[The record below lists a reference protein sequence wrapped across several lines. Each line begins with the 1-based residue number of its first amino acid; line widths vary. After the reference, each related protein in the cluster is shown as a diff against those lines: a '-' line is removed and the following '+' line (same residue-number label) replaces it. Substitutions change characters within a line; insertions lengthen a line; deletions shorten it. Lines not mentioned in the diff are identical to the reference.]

1 MRMKEQKATLKG
13 KRILFFAPAFFNY
26 ESVIRDKMKEMG
38 AEVHLYDERSVKS
51 AFLRALNK
59 IVPTL
64 FNRHSYNYFHR
75 IFIKHKDEDFDYVV
89 IIKSDMIPQR
99 SLIEAKTLFKKAKLI
114 LYLYDS
120 IKEVPGVEK
129 KFSYYDR
136 VLSFD
141 RADTLIHPNIVFR
154 PLFFSDDYVA
164 PPGIVAYKY
173 DVAFMG
179 TIHADR
185 FRILKGLIKEVEEK
199 QLCAYW
205 FFYLQANFMFY
216 WYWLTKK
223 EFKLSDK
230 RYFTT
235 KRKTGKEIA
244 SIVEQTRVIID
255 IEAPS
260 QNGLTM
266 RTIEMLGLKKKLAT
280 TNKDIVNY
288 DLYDPNNICVI
299 NRENPHLPDSFAD
312 SPYKEVP
319 DDIYNKYHISSWIL
333 DVLGLNNE

>member
-1 MRMKEQKATLKG
+1 MRMKEQRATLKG
-13 KRILFFAPAFFNY
+13 KKILFFAPAFFNY

-38 AEVHLYDERSVKS
+38 AEVYLYDERSVKS

-59 IVPTL
+59 IVPTW

-75 IFIKHKDEDFDYVV
+75 IFIKHKDEDFDYLV
-89 IIKSDMIPQR
+89 IIKSDMFPQR
-99 SLIEAKTLFKKAKLI
+99 SLIEAKTFFKKAKLI

-120 IKEVPGVEK
+120 IREVHGVEK
-129 KFSYYDR
+129 KFCYYDR
-136 VLSFD
+136 ILSFD
-141 RADTLIHPNIVFR
+141 RADTLINPNIVFR

-164 PPGIVAYKY
+164 PPGIETYKY

-185 FRILKGLIKEVEEK
+185 FKILKGLMKEVEEK
-199 QLCAYW
+199 QLYAYW

-230 RYFTT
+230 SYFTT
-235 KRKTGKEIA
+235 ERKTGKEIA
-244 SIVEQTRVIID
+244 SIIEQTRVVID

-266 RTIEMLGLKKKLAT
+266 RTIEMLGLKKKLIT

-288 DLYDPNNICVI
+288 DFYNPNNICVI
-299 NRENPHLPDSFAD
+299 SRENPHLSDGFAN
-312 SPYKEVP
+312 SPYVDVP
-319 DDIYNKYHISSWIL
+319 REIYNKYYLNSWIL
-333 DVLGLNNE
+333 DVLGMNNL

>member
-1 MRMKEQKATLKG
+1 MQDNKELQG
-13 KRILFFAPAFFNY
+13 KKILFLAPAFFNY
-26 ESVIRDKMKEMG
+26 EKVIRDKMIEMG
-38 AEVHLYDERSVKS
+38 ATTYLYDERSVKS

-59 IVPTL
+59 IVPTW

-75 IFIKHKDEDFDYVV
+75 IFIKHKDVDFDYVV
-89 IIKSDMIPQR
+89 VIKSDMIPQQ
-99 SLIEAKTLFKKAKLI
+99 SLIEAKKIFKRAKLI

-120 IKEVPGVEK
+120 IKEVPGIEK
-129 KFSYYDR
+129 KFYYYDR

-141 RADTLIHPNIVFR
+141 RADTLKNTNLIFR
-154 PLFFSDDYVA
+154 PLFFSDDYLA
-164 PPGIVAYKY
+164 PKKEENYKY
-173 DVAFMG
+173 DVAFLG

-185 FRILKGLIKEVEEK
+185 FTILKGLMKQVEEK
-199 QLCAYW
+199 KLKAYW

-230 RYFTT
+230 KYFTT
-235 KRKTGKEIA
+235 ERKSGKEIA

-260 QNGLTM
+260 QKGLTM
-266 RTIEMLGLKKKLAT
+266 RTIEMLGLKKKIIT

-288 DLYDPNNICVI
+288 DFYNPNNICII
-299 NRENPHLPDSFAD
+299 NRNAPHLPDNFAD
-312 SPYKEVP
+312 RSYQE
-319 DDIYNKYHISSWIL
+319 ISCELYNKYHIRSWVL
-333 DVLGLNNE
+333 DVLGLNVE